1 MGQAM
6 RENDCLIG
14 GEESGGLSIKGHI
27 PEKDGLLANL
37 LVLEAM
43 ASSHKTMVE
52 LQQDL
57 KDFVGSEYVND
68 RVDFKLNNRSE
79 ITTVIEKMSKVKTAG
94 GFDLTKTDTKDG
106 IKIYLGENSW
116 VLARPSGTEPLLRI
130 YFESNNI
137 ENLEKIKKDIL
148 SFIK

>member
-1 MGQAM
+1 
-6 RENDCLIG
+6 
-14 GEESGGLSIKGHI
+14 
-27 PEKDGLLANL
+27 
-37 LVLEAM
+37 
-43 ASSHKTMVE
+43 MVE